1 MVYTLMKEKKRG
13 ANVRVQRNEFFK
25 NRTSIKKKI
34 TYINNFNINFI
45 YNVKMDKQEYTKI

>member
-1 MVYTLMKEKKRG
+1 MKDKKRG

-25 NRTSIKKKI
+25 NRTSIKKI
-34 TYINNFNINFI
+34 TYINIFNINFI

>member
-1 MVYTLMKEKKRG
+1 MKEKKRG

-25 NRTSIKKKI
+25 NRTSIKKI
-34 TYINNFNINFI
+34 TYINIFNINFI